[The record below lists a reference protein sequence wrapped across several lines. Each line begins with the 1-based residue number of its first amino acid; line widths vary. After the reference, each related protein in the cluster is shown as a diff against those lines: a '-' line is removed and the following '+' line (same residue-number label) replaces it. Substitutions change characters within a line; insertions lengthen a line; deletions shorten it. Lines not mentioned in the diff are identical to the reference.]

1 MPQKPLTPGEET
13 TILSF
18 RVSPRMIARLRAKA
32 KREGESMATLMRRLI
47 EDELKKDTVAA
58 GARRKTARKA
68 T

>member
-1 MPQKPLTPGEET
+1 
-13 TILSF
+13 
-18 RVSPRMIARLRAKA
+18 MIARLRAKA

-47 EDELKKDTVAA
+47 EDELKKDTAAA